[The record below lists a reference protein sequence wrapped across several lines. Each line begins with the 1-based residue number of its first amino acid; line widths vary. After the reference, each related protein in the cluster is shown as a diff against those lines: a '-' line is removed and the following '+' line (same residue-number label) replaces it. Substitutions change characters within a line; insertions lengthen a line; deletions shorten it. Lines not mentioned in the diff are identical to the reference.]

1 MGRATLG
8 ITRFELPKFDRGYFP
23 NKDFE
28 DVPDGGSSDCKHVIF
43 NRSSLR
49 PMYGMDRINSSA
61 AAQTRGQGVHYLNVA
76 GATKR
81 SFTFGTAFYEES
93 SGTLTDRT
101 GAVTITDGASNQ
113 VQAINWQQGSNKY
126 AIYANGL
133 NPPWKWTGSGN
144 ASVLG
149 GSPPGNFTSIASYHG
164 IVFGSIAEIAYF
176 ANSFDPETWNSTR
189 DLLTYDKTITCLIDN
204 DQKLAVFMDDHVG
217 SAQGFD
223 YLDMNKEIYEI
234 DKVGCV
240 GRLAATKAFFG
251 KGNTP
256 VIATI
261 SRDGIYII
269 DQAFGAERLL
279 GENYFEEFNQAN
291 ISKSV
296 LAYSKRDNLLFA
308 AMPYD
313 DATENDYL
321 IVVDMIS
328 GAFWPCPDIHAN
340 SIRSMASMKDDNGN
354 EFVYFI
360 DTAGYAFKFNR
371 TTRNYHTGTAAQAID
386 ARFKSKR
393 FDLKDI
399 HQLRSPEMLADA
411 DGNWNVSV
419 AINFGIGSGDGDTG
433 YVNLLGEGDR
443 LDIDFILDAST
454 LSGYLYAFEVVS
466 GLGGFGRFVS
476 VTFSHSTV
484 DETFNIKKMEL
495 QLKRRRM
502 GSCDK

>member
-28 DVPDGGSSDCKHVIF
+28 DVPDGGSSDCKHVIW

-61 AAQTRGQGVHYLNVA
+61 AATTRGQGVHYLNVA
-76 GATKR
+76 GVSKR
-81 SFTFGTAFYEES
+81 TAVFGSVFYEDVA
-93 SGTLTDRT
+93 GVLTNRT
-101 GAVTITDGASNQ
+101 GIYPITDGASNH
-113 VQAINWQQGSNKY
+113 VQSINWQSGSNKY
-126 AIYANGL
+126 AIYTNGVDY
-133 NPPWKWTGSGN
+133 PWKWTGSGN
-144 ASVLG
+144 ISALG
-149 GSPPGNFTSIASYHG
+149 GSAPANFTSIASYNRA
-164 IVFGSIAEIAYF
+164 VFGSSDEIVYF
-176 ANSFDPETWNSTR
+176 SNTDDAETWTSTR
-189 DLLTYDKTITCLIDN
+189 DQLNFDKTVTCLIDN

-217 SAQGFD
+217 SIQGFD
-223 YLDMNKEIYEI
+223 YLDMTKEISEI

-279 GENYFEEFNQAN
+279 GENYFEEFNQTN

-308 AMPYD
+308 ALPYD

-321 IVVDMIS
+321 IVIDMIS
-328 GAFWPCPDIHAN
+328 GAFWPCPDIHTN

-360 DTAGYAFKFNR
+360 DAAGYAFKFNR
-371 TTRNYHTGTAAQAID
+371 TTKNYHTGTASQGID
-386 ARFKSKR
+386 ARFKTKR

-411 DGNWNVSV
+411 DGDWNVTV

-433 YVNLLGEGDR
+433 YVNLLGDGDS
-443 LDIDFILDAST
+443 LDVDFILDASA
-454 LSGYLYAFEVVS
+454 LSGYLYAFQVVS

-476 VTFSHSTV
+476 ITFSHSDV

-502 GSCDK
+502 GSRDK